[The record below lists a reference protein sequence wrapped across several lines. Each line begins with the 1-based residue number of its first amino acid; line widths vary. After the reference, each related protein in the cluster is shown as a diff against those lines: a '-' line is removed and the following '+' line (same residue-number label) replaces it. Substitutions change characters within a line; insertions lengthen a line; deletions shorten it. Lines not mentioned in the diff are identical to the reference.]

1 MGEITQQIEE
11 LKALAE
17 MDMLPEATRQEILMA
32 IKLAES
38 VQEYDNKKVNEPVKT
53 KIKINYINKSENKNP
68 VYAKE
73 GDSGFDLRANEGGS
87 LKPLERK
94 LIGTGLYFE
103 LPNGYELQIRPRSG
117 LAYKN
122 GVTVLNSPGTVDTG
136 YRGEIKVLLV
146 NISNEEFTWER
157 GERIAQGVV
166 AHRISSDYGDL
177 IEVMEI
183 NESERGS
190 GGFGST
196 GTK

>member
-1 MGEITQQIEE
+1 MGDIQKQIEE
-11 LKALAE
+11 LKSLAE
-17 MDMLPEATRQEILMA
+17 LDILPDETKEEIMLA

-38 VQEYDNKKVNEPVKT
+38 VQEYDKNGGSS
-53 KIKINYINKSENKNP
+53 KIKIKYINESNNKNP

-73 GDSGFDLRANEGGS
+73 GDSGFDLRANESGS
-87 LKPLERK
+87 LNPLERK
-94 LIGTGLYFE
+94 LVGTGLFFE
-103 LPNGYELQIRPRSG
+103 LPEGYELQIRPRSG

-122 GVTVLNSPGTVDTG
+122 GITVLNSPGTVDTG

-146 NISNEEFTWER
+146 NLSNETFIWEK
-157 GERIAQGVV
+157 GERIAQGVI

-183 NESERGS
+183 NESERGE

>member
-1 MGEITQQIEE
+1 MGEIQKQIEE
-11 LKALAE
+11 LKSLAE
-17 MDMLPEATRQEILMA
+17 MDMLPEETKDEIMMA

-38 VQEYDNKKVNEPVKT
+38 VQDYDNKKPETNFKKVE
-53 KIKINYINKSENKNP
+53 IKYINKSDNKNP

-73 GDSGFDLRANEGGS
+73 GDSGFDLRASERGS

-94 LIGTGLYFE
+94 LVSTGLYFE
-103 LPNGYELQIRPRSG
+103 LPDGYELQIRPRSG

-146 NISNEEFTWER
+146 NISNEDFAWDK
-157 GERIAQGVV
+157 GERIAQGVIS
-166 AHRISSDYGDL
+166 HRVSSDFGNL
-177 IEVMEI
+177 TEVFEI
-183 NESERGS
+183 NESERGD

>member
-17 MDMLPEATRQEILMA
+17 MDMLPESTKQEILMA

-94 LIGTGLYFE
+94 LVGTGLYFE
-103 LPNGYELQIRPRSG
+103 LPDGYELQIRPRSG

-122 GVTVLNSPGTVDTG
+122 GITVLNSPGTVDTG